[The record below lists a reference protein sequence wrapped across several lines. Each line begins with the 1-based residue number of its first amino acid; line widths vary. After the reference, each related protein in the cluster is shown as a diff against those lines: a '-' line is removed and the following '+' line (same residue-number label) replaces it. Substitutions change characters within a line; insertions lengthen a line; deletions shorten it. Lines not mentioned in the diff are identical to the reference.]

1 MSSFEL
7 RKTTQAESTTEKKYH
22 LIQITNDNFDS
33 LGAKGIESKAVTT
46 TLTRGK
52 TLAELAKELQLNFFL
67 VSYTDLLGGTRA
79 KLVPAA
85 KIASVESD
93 GAFFAPFASNLGLGP
108 DAHDIAAVPDPDS
121 LIVLPWQPNV
131 GWLASDVY
139 LDGEPFAA
147 APRVILKQVL
157 KQCVDLGYSYKTGVE
172 AEFFLLKQND
182 RGYQVA
188 DAMDTAVRPCYDQ
201 MNLMRQFNFIST
213 VVGYLEQLG
222 WEPYQC
228 DHEDANGQF
237 EINWTYN
244 DALVTSDRHVFFKY
258 MVKTLAE
265 RNGLLATFMPK
276 PFSQLTGNGAHVHMS
291 LWTDGANVFA
301 DSAEEMG
308 LSNLAYEF
316 LGGVLAH
323 GRGLSAL
330 CNPTINSYRRLGA
343 AMTTS
348 GSTWSPRYISYG
360 GNNRTHMIRIPEGGR
375 FECRLLDGS
384 TNLYLALAGILA
396 AGLEGMEMHIKP
408 GKRLDENMFV
418 RGSEFPEL
426 QTLPSSLLEA
436 LQYLEQDALLMATLG
451 EQGAKTFLDF
461 KYQEWNTHNAQVTA
475 WELEQY
481 INC

>member
-1 MSSFEL
+1 M
-7 RKTTQAESTTEKKYH
+7 
-22 LIQITNDNFDS
+22 
-33 LGAKGIESKAVTT
+33 TT

-52 TLAELAKELQLNFFL
+52 SLTELAKELNLNFFL

-85 KIASVESD
+85 KIAAVEVD

-108 DAHDIAAVPDPDS
+108 DANDIAAIPDPNS

-131 GWLASDVY
+131 AWVASDVY
-139 LDGEPFAA
+139 LDGKPFAA
-147 APRVILKQVL
+147 SPRVIFKQVL
-157 KQCVDLGYSYKTGVE
+157 KQCEELGYSYKTGVE
-172 AEFFLLKQND
+172 AEFLLLKKGEQ
-182 RGYQVA
+182 GYQIA
-188 DAMDTAVRPCYDQ
+188 DSLDTAARPCYDQ
-201 MNLMRQFNFIST
+201 LNLMRQFDFIST
-213 VVGYLEQLG
+213 IVTYLEQLG

-244 DALVTSDRHVFFKY
+244 NALITADRHVFFKY

-265 RNGLLATFMPK
+265 QRGLTATFMPK
-276 PFSQLTGNGAHVHMS
+276 PFSDLTGNGAHLHMS
-291 LWTDGANVFA
+291 LWNDGSNAFA
-301 DSAEEMG
+301 DATDEAG
-308 LSNLAYEF
+308 LSKLAYEF

-343 AMTTS
+343 TMTTS

-375 FECRLLDGS
+375 FECRLIDGS
-384 TNLYLALAGILA
+384 ANLYLAQAGILA
-396 AGLEGMEMHIKP
+396 AGLEGMEKHLEP

-418 RGSEFPEL
+418 RGTEFPDL
-426 QTLPSSLLEA
+426 QTLPTSLLEA
-436 LQYLEQDALLMATLG
+436 LQSLEQDALLMSTLG

-461 KYQEWNTHNAQVTA
+461 KYQEWNAHNAQVTA

>member
-1 MSSFEL
+1 M
-7 RKTTQAESTTEKKYH
+7 
-22 LIQITNDNFDS
+22 
-33 LGAKGIESKAVTT
+33 TT

-52 TLAELAKELQLNFFL
+52 SLTELAKELNLNFFL

-85 KIASVESD
+85 KIAAVESD
-93 GAFFAPFASNLGLGP
+93 GAFFAAFASNLGLGP
-108 DAHDIAAVPDPDS
+108 DANDIAAIPDPNS
-121 LIVLPWQPNV
+121 LTVLPWQPNV
-131 GWLASDVY
+131 GWVASDVY

-147 APRVILKQVL
+147 SPRVIFKQVL
-157 KQCVDLGYSYKTGVE
+157 KQCEELGYSYKTGVE
-172 AEFFLLKQND
+172 AEFLLLKRNEQ
-182 RGYQVA
+182 GYQIA
-188 DAMDTAVRPCYDQ
+188 DSLDTAARPCYDQ
-201 MNLMRQFNFIST
+201 LNLMRQFDFIST
-213 VVGYLEQLG
+213 IVGYLEQLG

-244 DALVTSDRHVFFKY
+244 NALTTADRHVFFKY

-265 RNGLLATFMPK
+265 QRGLTATFMPK
-276 PFSQLTGNGAHVHMS
+276 PFSDLTGNGAHLHMS
-291 LWTDGANVFA
+291 LWNDGSNAFA
-301 DSAEEMG
+301 DATDEAG
-308 LSNLAYEF
+308 LSKLAYKF
-316 LGGVLAH
+316 LAGVLAH

-343 AMTTS
+343 TMTTS

-375 FECRLLDGS
+375 FECRLIDGAA
-384 TNLYLALAGILA
+384 NLYLAQAGILA
-396 AGLEGMEMHIKP
+396 AGLEGMEKHLEP

-418 RGSEFPEL
+418 RGTEFPDL
-426 QTLPSSLLEA
+426 QTLPTSLLEA
-436 LQYLEQDALLMATLG
+436 LQSLEKDALLMSTLG
-451 EQGAKTFLDF
+451 EQGARTFLDF
-461 KYQEWNTHNAQVTA
+461 KYQEWNAHNAQVTS